1 MPGKDIITIQ
11 ISIDGKN
18 LVFDKNNDPGNIPF
32 DTGENDADGH
42 NVRIELG
49 IAKVFH
55 KVLNFIKTD
64 PELFQRQDFELLG
77 EMLAK
82 IIFGKQ
88 GDMRG
93 VSMRETYQLLRA
105 GVFKNCRLILSFDG
119 KSGMANLPWEYV
131 LYKFR
136 GSDEPFYLSASV
148 KSCFQVIRRFPT
160 NVRPCIHPEQEKLHI
175 IVLLN
180 TEGNNDA
187 NPVIDSRGTEKSRL
201 RQLFDSLKQQYPDK
215 VEIKMVETPNMEDI
229 KEEVEN
235 TVTAWRNGAKDEP
248 AWILHYIGHAMLQ
261 QQIGKLAIKPKPAE
275 KINWVK
281 DTTFASLFSSDSL
294 DVRQPSIVSFQAC
307 DSAKIGV
314 IDNNLRGVG
323 YEFTK
328 VNIPAVVGMQNEIN
342 AIQSCAFY
350 YKVYECLLAGHDVA
364 EAVTI
369 GRDHLGTDHKD
380 YAGQEFQLVG
390 EPYKYNFFGS
400 PVLFIT
406 TDEPVRM
413 IRTSTPSANDVK
425 TDGNEMIGN
434 TFVQGRTAKSGGA
447 AIDNDNPEKASRA
460 E

>member
-1 MPGKDIITIQ
+1 MPSKDIITIQ

-55 KVLNFIKTD
+55 KVINFIKTD

-175 IVLLN
+175 IVLYN
-180 TEGNNDA
+180 TEGNNEA
-187 NPVIDSRGTEKSRL
+187 KPVIDSRGSEVPGL
-201 RQLFDSLKQQYPDK
+201 RQLFDTLKQNYPGK
-215 VEIKMVETPNMEDI
+215 VEIEVLEAPNMEDI
-229 KEEVEN
+229 RDEVN
-235 TVTAWRNGAKDEP
+235 NIVTAWRKDGKDEP
-248 AWILHYIGHAMLQ
+248 AYILHYIGHAMLQ
-261 QQIGKLAIKPKPAE
+261 EQIGKLAIKPKQRE

-294 DVRQPSIVSFQAC
+294 DVRQPSIVLFQAC

-350 YKVYECLLAGHDVA
+350 YKVYECLLAGRDVA

-413 IRTSTPSANDVK
+413 IKVSPPVASDVK
-425 TDGNEMIGN
+425 TEGMDMTVN
-434 TFVQGRTAKSGGA
+434 TFVQGRTAKSGA
-447 AIDNDNPEKASRA
+447 AIENDNPEKASRA

>member
-77 EMLAK
+77 EMLSK

-93 VSMRETYQLLRA
+93 VSMRETYQLLRS

-160 NVRPCIHPEQEKLHI
+160 NVRPCIHPEQDKLHI

-180 TEGNNDA
+180 TEGNNNTD
-187 NPVIDSRGTEKSRL
+187 PVIDSRATEIPELTKM
-201 RQLFDSLKQQYPDK
+201 FDTLEQQYPGK
-215 VEIKMVETPNMEDI
+215 VEIKRVDVPNMEDI
-229 KEEVEN
+229 KDIVEN
-235 TVTAWRNGAKDEP
+235 TVTAWRKGGKDEP
-248 AWILHYIGHAMLQ
+248 AYIIHYIGHAMLQ
-261 QQIGKLAIKPKPAE
+261 QQIGKLAIKKKPTE
-275 KINWVK
+275 KIDWVK

-294 DVRQPSIVSFQAC
+294 DVRQPSIVFFQAC

-342 AIQSCAFY
+342 TIQSCAFY
-350 YKVYECLLAGHDVA
+350 YKVYECLLAGLDVA

-413 IRTSTPSANDVK
+413 IRAGAPPASEVK
-425 TDGNEMIGN
+425 AEEKEMTGSS
-434 TFVQGRTAKSGGA
+434 FAQGRAGKPGGA
-447 AIDNDNPEKASRA
+447 AIDNDNPEKATRA